1 MEQFKLDLKNLL
13 ESIENKEILVMLKE
27 NFILNENEEFNYE
40 YKDKSKELYFKNFRK
55 YIDKLE
61 ECMNKQVQISK
72 LELDDLYKISEYES
86 YENILYTLEWSVEY
100 LRNNYIEINLH
111 NESVLKNS
119 CEKGIKL
126 DLEKICTFLD
136 TNKNS

>member
-27 NFILNENEEFNYE
+27 NFILNENEEFNHE
-40 YKDKSKELYFKNFRK
+40 YKDESKELYFENFRK

-61 ECMNKQVQISK
+61 KCMNKQVQISK
-72 LELDDLYKISEYES
+72 LELDNLYKVSEYES

-111 NESVLKNS
+111 SDSIIKNNF
-119 CEKGIKL
+119 EKGIKF

>member
-1 MEQFKLDLKNLL
+1 MEQFKLNLKNLF

-27 NFILNENEEFNYE
+27 NFILNENEEFNHE
-40 YKDKSKELYFKNFRK
+40 YKDDSRELYFKNFRK

-61 ECMNKQVQISK
+61 KYMNKQVQISK
-72 LELDDLYKISEYES
+72 LELDDLYKVSEYES
-86 YENILYTLEWSVEY
+86 YENILYTLEWSGEY

-111 NESVLKNS
+111 NESIIKNNFK
-119 CEKGIKL
+119 KGIKL